1 MDSCHLF
8 SDQHLVQGSLEPFCV
23 TSLNPDIQLGL
34 WVPLSGAELSQ
45 QVRPS
50 PRGIH
55 LGTGLKGD
63 TGRYWVAFMRTA
75 RQLHLTLHVLAS
87 QMQGAASDFTLV
99 FGCWRFT

>member
-1 MDSCHLF
+1 M
-8 SDQHLVQGSLEPFCV
+8 
-23 TSLNPDIQLGL
+23 TSLDPDIQLGL

-50 PRGIH
+50 PRDIH
-55 LGTGLKGD
+55 LGTGLKGE
-63 TGRYWVAFMRTA
+63 TGRCWLALRRTA
-75 RQLHLTLHVLAS
+75 SPLHLTLRVLAS